1 MRLNRLSAVPVL
13 ALTLV
18 SLATAP
24 STIRLR
30 FELYRNGSLVG
41 SPALSVA
48 SGDAARLAFDG
59 AATITFTPAS
69 LGSDNVSIDFDIDSG
84 GRRLRPRLVIGAD
97 APGSVTW
104 SSAGG
109 RDTFTLTIAWL
120 R

>member
-1 MRLNRLSAVPVL
+1 ML
-13 ALTLV
+13 ALV

-24 STIRLR
+24 NTIRLR

-48 SGDAARLAFDG
+48 SGDVARLTFDG
-59 AATITFTPAS
+59 AATITFTSAFR
-69 LGSDNVSIDFDIDSG
+69 GSDNVSIDFDIDSG

-97 APGSVTW
+97 APGSVSW
-104 SSAGG
+104 SPTGG
-109 RDTFTLTIAWL
+109 RDTFKFTIAWM